1 MRLSYVP
8 RMPSRLRR
16 TCLTVPASSARMLA
30 KAATLPADEVV
41 VDLEDGVAAAAKEEA
56 RGHLPGARALGTL
69 AIRINGLTTPWWR
82 DDLAAVAEAPPD
94 VVVVPKVESA
104 DDVATVAELLPTG
117 VGLEVQIETARG
129 LVEVERIA
137 AADGPLEALVFGP
150 GDFGASLGVP
160 VLTIGAGSWD
170 YALARISVAAHAFGL
185 QPVDGPYADLRDAGG
200 LRAAARRA
208 LGHGFVGKWVVHP
221 DQIEPVTDVFT
232 PSPEEAERARRILA
246 ADDGAVLVDGEMVD
260 AASKRLAEA
269 LLERLPR

>member
-1 MRLSYVP
+1 M
-8 RMPSRLRR
+8 
-16 TCLTVPASSARMLA
+16 
-30 KAATLPADEVV
+30 
-41 VDLEDGVAAAAKEEA
+41 
-56 RGHLPGARALGTL
+56 
-69 AIRINGLTTPWWR
+69 
-82 DDLAAVAEAPPD
+82 
-94 VVVVPKVESA
+94 
-104 DDVATVAELLPTG
+104 
-117 VGLEVQIETARG
+117 
-129 LVEVERIA
+129 ERIA

-221 DQIEPVTDVFT
+221 DQIEPVTEVFT

>member
-1 MRLSYVP
+1 V
-8 RMPSRLRR
+8 
-16 TCLTVPASSARMLA
+16 
-30 KAATLPADEVV
+30 
-41 VDLEDGVAAAAKEEA
+41 
-56 RGHLPGARALGTL
+56 
-69 AIRINGLTTPWWR
+69 RINGLATPWWR
-82 DDLAAVAEAPPD
+82 DDLAAVAGARPD

-104 DDVATVAELLPTG
+104 EDVAAVADLLPGG

-137 AADGPLEALVFGP
+137 AAGGPLEALVFGP

-185 QPVDGPYADLRDAGG
+185 QPVDGPYADLHDTAG

-208 LGHGFVGKWVVHP
+208 VGHGFVGKWVVHP
-221 DQIEPVTDVFT
+221 GQIDPVTEIFT
-232 PSPEEAERARRILA
+232 PSPEDVERAQRILA
-246 ADDGAVLVDGEMVD
+246 ADDGAVLMDGAMVD
-260 AASKRLAEA
+260 AASKRLAAA

>member
-1 MRLSYVP
+1 
-8 RMPSRLRR
+8 
-16 TCLTVPASSARMLA
+16 MLA

-221 DQIEPVTDVFT
+221 DQIEPVTEVFT